1 MRVVKVIHD
10 IHFVKTFM
18 LQVLSRCSLS
28 SGGNISVK
36 QFLEVFSIQTKLND
50 RNPYLLQVLESAGVE
65 PNDREVSKLE
75 RMSDES
81 GEIER
86 ETFTAYAKKSEAFK
100 EYMEAERKSGIDK
113 AEIAFKVN
121 FTIGDQSQFQAT
133 KQSKFSQTLQAFNG
147 SYVGYQKYPWHR

>member
-1 MRVVKVIHD
+1 MQSLVRWKHQRQTV
-10 IHFVKTFM
+10 
-18 LQVLSRCSLS
+18 SR
-28 SGGNISVK
+28 GFSVK
-36 QFLEVFSIQTKLND
+36 NKLENERK
-50 RNPYLLQVLESAGVE
+50 PYLLQVLESAGVE

-121 FTIGDQSQFQAT
+121 
-133 KQSKFSQTLQAFNG
+133 L
-147 SYVGYQKYPWHR
+147 

>member
-1 MRVVKVIHD
+1 M
-10 IHFVKTFM
+10 
-18 LQVLSRCSLS
+18 
-28 SGGNISVK
+28 
-36 QFLEVFSIQTKLND
+36 
-50 RNPYLLQVLESAGVE
+50 E

-121 FTIGDQSQFQAT
+121 LLFLKILQLGTRFNFMLPVNQILIFRMFTNFASFQWFICQLP
-133 KQSKFSQTLQAFNG
+133 KISKA
-147 SYVGYQKYPWHR
+147 QKNVSGRWINVVL

>member
-1 MRVVKVIHD
+1 MAAVSHLKNKKEARMRGKLD
-10 IHFVKTFM
+10 K
-18 LQVLSRCSLS
+18 VLSRCSLS

-36 QFLEVFSIQTKLND
+36 QFLE
-50 RNPYLLQVLESAGVE
+50 VLESAGVE

-113 AEIAFKVN
+113 AEIAFKAIDRDN
-121 FTIGDQSQFQAT
+121 SGYITMAELGKLGTKMNQKKTEALMAKLDADGDG
-133 KQSKFSQTLQAFNG
+133 KITLEEFRELF
-147 SYVGYQKYPWHR
+147 KHK